1 MIKLAFAS
9 LRARWLP
16 VLLVLISLTASMV
29 MLLSVDRIQTA
40 AKSGFNQSI
49 NGVDLLVGPRSGDIE
64 LLLYTVFH
72 IGKPTNNITMQSVEE
87 LSKRQEIDWVVPIAL
102 GDTHRGYRVVATTQE
117 YFDKVKY
124 SVDKSLSFREGSEF
138 SELNQVVLGH
148 QVAQELGYQL
158 GSKLFVTHGS
168 GRQLGREHDDF
179 RFEVS
184 GILEPTGTPIDKG
197 LFVSLE
203 GYELIHLGWQSGR
216 KVFGLDKVDVS
227 NIPLDKLKPDT
238 VTAAFVGLKSKV
250 TLFRV
255 ARSIAEYPKEALSAL
270 VPSIALS
277 ELWSIVGMVDQ
288 VFKLLSWIVIGIAII
303 GMVTLTL
310 STLDARNREMAI
322 LRACGASPLFISG
335 LVLIESLLVGLT
347 AIVLSVGFVMLI
359 TYLAQDILLSDLGVL
374 AEISLLSSQEAATLL
389 SILGAGLLSSLLPAV
404 MVYKRSLS
412 NGLTRL

>member
-1 MIKLAFAS
+1 MIKLAVAS

-40 AKSGFNQSI
+40 TKSGFNQSI

-72 IGKPTNNITMQSVEE
+72 IGKPTNNITMQTIEA
-87 LSKRQEIDWVVPIAL
+87 LSQRKDIDWVVPIAL
-102 GDTHRGYRVVATTQE
+102 GDSHRGYRVVATTKE

-124 SVDKSLSFREGSEF
+124 AVDKPLSFREGSEF

-148 QVAQELGYQL
+148 QVALELGYKI

-168 GRQLGREHDDF
+168 GQQLGRQHDDY

-227 NIPLDKLKPDT
+227 SISLDKLKPDT

-255 ARSIAEYPKEALSAL
+255 ARSIAEYPNEALSAL

-288 VFKLLSWIVIGIAII
+288 VFKLLSWIVIGISII

-310 STLDARNREMAI
+310 STLDTRNREMAI
-322 LRACGASPLFISG
+322 LRACGASPMFVSG
-335 LVLIESLLVGLT
+335 LVLMESLLVGLA
-347 AIVLSVGFVMLI
+347 AIAFAVGFVMLI
-359 TYLAQDILLSDLGVL
+359 TYLAQDILLSELGVL

-389 SILGAGLLSSLLPAV
+389 LILGAGLLSSLLPAV